1 MFVDIF
7 AIFAHFHQSR
17 LIPTTHRAYRPNNSP
32 LAAVQPAK
40 SLIMGTSRL
49 IDPPG
54 LRLRTPDLYII
65 RKLSERRIRL
75 SNNTDFDN
83 VALNA
88 KFITH
93 AHEIIV
99 HVGAPPRSDPH
110 RTDFFSILAQKQHFV
125 GILAGI
131 LAQKTAHFFAYF

>member
-1 MFVDIF
+1 M
-7 AIFAHFHQSR
+7 
-17 LIPTTHRAYRPNNSP
+17 SP
-32 LAAVQPAK
+32 LRP
-40 SLIMGTSRL
+40 L
-49 IDPPG
+49 
-54 LRLRTPDLYII
+54 DLYTVLIVS
-65 RKLSERRIRL
+65 RARSKL
-75 SNNTDFDN
+75 SNNTNFDN

-125 GILAGI
+125 GILA
-131 LAQKTAHFFAYF
+131 QKTAHFFAYF